1 MWRPVAWHY
10 GNCTTDVTCV
20 GRILGGGRHKA
31 TFERCV
37 VHAYVS
43 GVDEADVYAALA
55 PGATVGRSDVQSI
68 YDEPRVTM
76 LRVSA
81 PTRAALSATLARLPT
96 ARTYESLVT
105 PLTRLLQRERCAPH
119 GLFTLDN
126 TPAEDR
132 DAPCG
137 LVVAFL
143 ASTGVV
149 CLNETLPCETRPCET
164 RPRETVPRDVA
175 EWLEANEVDVV
186 VSLDTDVRCAVCV
199 SVRLLAVL
207 ADGKSATLEQL
218 ARETLG
224 PDAPTDELTFI
235 QRAAS
240 ELGVVEHLVE
250 LSNVT
255 GVQMRELLRRG
266 VLHRSLEQVLRA
278 ANEASYVL
286 PDVAPRADRA
296 RLEGGLVLD
305 PVVGVHREAVS
316 VLDFRSMYPS
326 LIMAKRLCYTSTGA
340 VLPPL
345 IRAMHAEREAVQR
358 ASSATDDAALSA
370 KRRLDARQRAL
381 KLAMNCVFGM
391 AACADGPLP
400 CARLAAQITA
410 AGREALRCA
419 AKELAASSTVVY
431 GDSVTEDTRVL
442 VYSGGIPKVV
452 TVAELFEHYEREP
465 DAEPVRTQTLLGL
478 AAVRAVIRR
487 ESSKPVFRVTLAS
500 GASVDVT
507 SDHSLVA
514 HDGSL
519 VSPLGI
525 VVGTT
530 RLATRHVA

>member
-1 MWRPVAWHY
+1 M
-10 GNCTTDVTCV
+10 
-20 GRILGGGRHKA
+20 
-31 TFERCV
+31 
-37 VHAYVS
+37 
-43 GVDEADVYAALA
+43 
-55 PGATVGRSDVQSI
+55 
-68 YDEPRVTM
+68 
-76 LRVSA
+76 
-81 PTRAALSATLARLPT
+81 
-96 ARTYESLVT
+96 
-105 PLTRLLQRERCAPH
+105 
-119 GLFTLDN
+119 
-126 TPAEDR
+126 
-132 DAPCG
+132 
-137 LVVAFL
+137 
-143 ASTGVV
+143 
-149 CLNETLPCETRPCET
+149 
-164 RPRETVPRDVA
+164 
-175 EWLEANEVDVV
+175 V
-186 VSLDTDVRCAVCV
+186 VSLDTDVRCSVCV

-207 ADGKSATLEQL
+207 ADGKCTTLEQL

-224 PDAPTDELTFI
+224 PDAPTDELAFI
-235 QRAAS
+235 RRATS

-255 GVQMRELLRRG
+255 GVQMSELLRRG

-278 ANEASYVL
+278 ANAANYVL
-286 PDVAPRADRA
+286 PDVAPRAKRE

-326 LIMAKRLCYTSTGA
+326 LIMAKGLCYTSTGA

-345 IRAMHAEREAVQR
+345 MRAMHAEREAVQR
-358 ASSATDDAALSA
+358 ASTGTDDAAVSA

-442 VYSGGIPKVV
+442 VYSPCATVL

-465 DAEPVRTQTLLGL
+465 DAEPVRTHTLLGL

-487 ESSKPVFRVTLAS
+487 ESTKPVFRVTLAS

-507 SDHSLVA
+507 ADHSLVA

-519 VSPLGI
+519 VSPIGI
-525 VVGTT
+525 VVGST
-530 RLATRHVA
+530 RLATRNAA